1 MRIELGSFF
10 LSGQGTLQQ
19 QLYQALREKLLTAQW
34 PTDALL
40 PSSRQLAMDLKLSRN
55 TINQVLQ
62 QLVAEG
68 YLLGQRGRGYQV
80 ISTAP
85 DQFVRAST
93 QAPIAAARA
102 EMTLLDYGVTAKTGP
117 ASGLLQTGVPD
128 LSAFPFVLWQKLTQR
143 HSGRVALAGMADALG
158 YLPLRLALKS

>member
-40 PSSRQLAMDLKLSRN
+40 PSSRQLASDLKISRN

-68 YLLGQRGRGYQV
+68 YLQGQQGRGYPGD
-80 ISTAP
+80 IHRP
-85 DQFVRAST
+85 
-93 QAPIAAARA
+93 
-102 EMTLLDYGVTAKTGP
+102 
-117 ASGLLQTGVPD
+117 
-128 LSAFPFVLWQKLTQR
+128 
-143 HSGRVALAGMADALG
+143 
-158 YLPLRLALKS
+158 